1 MFKCIFRKEKLIKLT
16 LSMFL
21 FGVFAGCATV
31 GETGKKIWGTSIA
44 HLEAAR
50 PDGKSEKINLTLQE
64 CFDRT
69 EKILNNM
76 SAVIYPKDK
85 DKRYL
90 VAMNFKGHVDTTQV
104 GIFFTKIEDQL
115 TQVEVASMSPSLV
128 DEVAALLFPELKK

>member
-1 MFKCIFRKEKLIKLT
+1 MLECIFRKEKLIRLA
-16 LSMFL
+16 LSVFL

-31 GETGKKIWGTSIA
+31 QETGKKIWGSSIT
-44 HLEAAR
+44 HLEEAR

-69 EKILNNM
+69 EKILNNR

-85 DKRYL
+85 NKRYL

-128 DEVAALLFPELKK
+128 DEVAAFLFPELKK